1 MKNSPNTTTPDVFL
15 SPAEFLPPRWLR
27 NPHLQTIATL
37 WPRRFPGLPEAETR
51 LVEVEPG
58 SRVRIECHWQPNRQS
73 CPTLV
78 LLHGLEGCSESPY
91 MLGTAEKAWLAGSN
105 AVRMNLR
112 NCGDTEHLTP
122 TLYNAGLSGDLAR
135 VTEDLIGRDGLAE
148 IHLSGTSM
156 GGNIVLKL
164 AGEWGREAPPQVA
177 GFSAVSPSLDLGLAA
192 DAINR
197 PSNFLYQ
204 WRFLRG
210 LKAKFRHKARL
221 HPQTYRTDGM
231 EEVHSVRE
239 FDDRFTAPHSGYGN
253 AANYYHRASA
263 LRVTKRISL
272 PTLILIAEDD
282 PFIPFES
289 FRNTALTQNSNLIL
303 LTPPHGGHAGFIS
316 SRIEKE
322 DCFWAENRVV
332 EFAQYSSRL
341 LKRD

>member
-1 MKNSPNTTTPDVFL
+1 M
-15 SPAEFLPPRWLR
+15 
-27 NPHLQTIATL
+27 
-37 WPRRFPGLPEAETR
+37 
-51 LVEVEPG
+51 EVEAG

-73 CPTLV
+73 CPTVV
-78 LLHGLEGCSESPY
+78 LLHGLEGSSESPY
-91 MLGTAEKAWLAGSN
+91 MLGTAEKAWRAGFN

-135 VTEDLIGRDGLAE
+135 VVEDLVRREGLAE

-156 GGNIVLKL
+156 AGNIVLKL
-164 AGEWGREAPPQVA
+164 AGEWGSEAPPQVA
-177 GFSAVSPSLDLGLAA
+177 AFSAVSPSLDLGLAA

-204 WRFLRG
+204 WHFVRD
-210 LKAKFRHKARL
+210 LKARFRHKARL
-221 HPQTYRTDGM
+221 HPRTYRTDGM
-231 EEVHSVRE
+231 EEVHSLRE

-263 LRVTKRISL
+263 LRVVERISL
-272 PTLILIAEDD
+272 PTLILTAQDD

-289 FRNTALTQNSNLIL
+289 FRAPTLTQNSNLIL
-303 LTPPHGGHAGFIS
+303 LTPRHGGHAGFIS

-332 EFAQYSSRL
+332 EFAQHSSRL
-341 LKRD
+341 LQRDSLDSLLRE